1 MILLEIMFRVIR
13 MKKELGRKTLR
24 VSVLSV
30 GGKCKQEEFTILYSS
45 VGPGRTKK
53 FLRNLEK

>member
-1 MILLEIMFRVIR
+1 MFRVIG
-13 MKKELGRKTLR
+13 MKKELGRKILP

-53 FLRNLEK
+53 FLRKLEK

>member
-13 MKKELGRKTLR
+13 MKKELGQKILPL
-24 VSVLSV
+24 SVLSV
-30 GGKCKQEEFTILYSS
+30 GGKCKYEDFTISIRG
-45 VGPGRTKK
+45 VGPGRIKK